1 MPTIGSKLTEVL
13 NIHIDLENPD
23 NEYLGYEHNAKKK
36 LYETLMQYRTWD
48 IKSYRFTEQALYLK
62 IQKGERVKRF
72 GFYPVKYESI
82 YVPNQTFTLI
92 EDILDSAFYS
102 PAEELYMK
110 YLTCCAS
117 GFYNEFGSY

>member
-1 MPTIGSKLTEVL
+1 MPNISDKLIELVRYP
-13 NIHIDLENPD
+13 IEPD
-23 NEYLGYEHNAKKK
+23 NEGNYRYYEYYAKQK
-36 LYETLMQYRTWD
+36 LYEALPKYRYWD
-48 IKSYRFTEQALYLK
+48 IRNYRYTEQALYLK

-82 YVPNQTFTLI
+82 YVSNQTFTLV
-92 EDILDSAFYS
+92 EDITDSCFYS
-102 PAEELYMK
+102 PTYELYMK